1 MQFQMRIKSD
11 FPTRASSRLSK
22 MSKIQFKF
30 DPNQEHQKRAIES
43 ALELLE
49 GFPKNIRQISAFS
62 DECIPNIPPDSTFD
76 WDLLAENLKKVQEKN
91 DIQPAL
97 VMNYDEGFEL
107 PVQDKMRITKYP
119 SFTLEMETGT
129 GKTYTYLRTIFELRK
144 QFGFGKFIIVVPS
157 VAIYEG
163 VIKAVEMT
171 GSHFRSLYHNENLH
185 FIDYDGNRLG
195 QLRDFS
201 HSQFL
206 TVMVM
211 TIAAFNKLKNNIFKP
226 TEKLMGEKLPYQY
239 IQETRPIFILDECQ
253 NYETETAKQAIR
265 TLSPLFA
272 LKYSATA
279 GSKDS
284 DGIWQYDN
292 LVYRLDPLEA
302 FRRNLVKRIQ
312 VFGATEI
319 GNANSTAPIHI
330 KAFHRGPEA
339 TLELL
344 VDKSGRRDFAEVR
357 VKKNSD
363 LEAKTKNPDYAGLIV
378 RDIRLHDKVIE
389 FDSLTLQAKTDEQA
403 AKEKKELFK
412 RQIEETVLRHMEH
425 QQKLLPQNIKVL
437 SLFFIDRVENYR
449 GNEGLIRKLFE
460 TAFEKY
466 KGAYPHFKRKDAEK
480 VHEGYFAQKPTG
492 EEINTDSRNQQEED
506 AEKRAYELIMR
517 KKEVLLSFEE
527 DVSFIFAHSA
537 LKEGWDN
544 PNVFQICTLA
554 QRYSERRKRQE
565 IGRGMRL
572 CVDQNGDRVHDAA
585 TNTLTVIANESYD
598 SFVKA
603 LQAEYRETG
612 NALPPAPT
620 NAKRSPA
627 KRNDAVFKRKEFA
640 AFWDKLAQSTNYTIK
655 FDTEKVINEVVG
667 RFSKEIVA
675 APEILVKKGLFAFAK
690 YEVKLVEIKGD
701 KAKIKTSL
709 TSSTGTDND
718 REFSATYAEGALL
731 DKHDKNLRDFKI
743 VEIRKDAVVFGNE
756 VELLIGETKDFSVEL
771 PLVYDTSGAKE
782 KGLTFPVFDIV
793 GRTARETLLTRK
805 TIIEILRRISDE
817 RKEDIFQ
824 NPEGFTSRL
833 IFSIKETLANHVAD
847 NIEYQISKEIES
859 PDFKKL
865 FPAEAPHPQRE
876 LEKGSEASLYD
887 YVQYESS
894 VEQSFIRN
902 RLNNDK
908 KVVCYFKFPDS
919 FRIKLPQIIGNYVP
933 DWGVIRES
941 DEGQRMLELVRE
953 TKATVNRNLLQYPNE
968 RRKIACAEKHFARV
982 GIDYRD
988 ITADIADWYL
998 PAKAP
1003 ETKVIDTRSIF
1014 EILTDIPDVDK
1025 FNTYLPVYS
1034 LAAVATGFTTER
1046 INEPLGWK
1054 KMDVGYKLNDKFI
1067 AKVTGKSMEPTI
1079 PDGSYCVFRHEKGGS
1094 RGNMGPVLVESRT
1107 LSDEETLQSFT
1118 IKRYKSEK
1126 QEMPDGTWRHKRI
1139 ILSPANKDFRPI
1151 VLENVAE
1158 GDFHVVAEFV
1168 EVITS

>member
-1 MQFQMRIKSD
+1 
-11 FPTRASSRLSK
+11 

-49 GFPKNIRQISAFS
+49 GFPKNIRQVSAFS
-62 DECIPNIPPDSTFD
+62 DECIPNIPADTTFD
-76 WDLLAENLKKVQEKN
+76 WELLAENLKKVQEKN
-91 DIQPAL
+91 NLSQAIA
-97 VMNYDEGFEL
+97 MNYDEGFEFEI
-107 PVQDKMRITKYP
+107 QNRIRVTKYP
-119 SFTLEMETGT
+119 SFTIEMETGT
-129 GKTYTYLRTIFELRK
+129 GKTYTYLRTIYELRK

-171 GSHFRSLYHNENLH
+171 SSHFRTLYHNENLH

-211 TIAAFNKLKNNIFKP
+211 TIAAFNKLKNNLFKP

-239 IQETRPIFILDECQ
+239 IQEAKPIFILDECQ

-265 TLSPLFA
+265 TLNPLFA

-279 GSKDS
+279 GTKDS
-284 DGIWQYDN
+284 DGVWQYDN
-292 LVYRLDPLEA
+292 LIYRLDPLEA

-312 VFGATEI
+312 VFGATEV
-319 GNANSTAPIHI
+319 GNANSKAPIQI
-330 KAFHRGPEA
+330 KSFHRGPEV

-344 VDKSGRRDFAEVR
+344 VDKSGRRDFAEIR

-363 LEAKTKNPDYAGLIV
+363 LAAKTKNPDYAGFVV
-378 RDIRLHDKVIE
+378 RDIRLNEKVVE
-389 FDSLTLQAKTDEQA
+389 FDSLTLHAKTDEQA
-403 AKEKKELFK
+403 AKDKKELFK
-412 RQIEETVLRHMEH
+412 KQIEETVLCHMEH
-425 QQKLLPQNIKVL
+425 QQKLLSQNIKVL
-437 SLFFIDRVENYR
+437 SLFFIDRVANYR
-449 GNEGLIRKLFE
+449 GSDALIKKLFE
-460 TAFEKY
+460 AAFDKY
-466 KGAYPHFKRKDAEK
+466 KDGFAHFKKKEAAT
-480 VHEGYFAQKPTG
+480 VHEGYFAQKPTKEG
-492 EEINTDSRNQQEED
+492 GIEEIDTDSRNQDEED

-572 CVDQNGDRVHDAA
+572 CVDQNGDRVTDSA
-585 TNTLTVIANESYD
+585 TNILTVVANESYE
-598 SFVKA
+598 SFVGA
-603 LQAEYRETG
+603 LQSEYRETG

-627 KRNDAVFKRKEFA
+627 KRNDSIYKRKEFT
-640 AFWDKLAQSTNYTIK
+640 AFWDKLVKTTNYNIK

-675 APEILVKKGLFAFAK
+675 APEILVKKGIFAFAK
-690 YEVKLVEIKGD
+690 YEITLLELKPG
-701 KAKIKTSL
+701 KAKIKISV

-718 REFSATYAEGALL
+718 RELTATYTEGSYL
-731 DKHDKNLRDFKI
+731 DKHDKNLENFKV
-743 VEIRKDAVVFGNE
+743 VEIRADAVVFGND
-756 VELLIGETKDFSVEL
+756 VELLVGESKDFSVEL
-771 PLVYDTSGAKE
+771 PLVYDTSGALE
-782 KGLTFPVFDIV
+782 KGMSFPVFDIV
-793 GRTARETLLTRK
+793 GRTARDTLLTRK
-805 TIIEILRRISDE
+805 TIIEILKKISNE
-817 RKEDIFQ
+817 RKKDIFQ

-847 NIEYQISKEIES
+847 NIEYQLSKEIEQY
-859 PDFKKL
+859 DFAKL
-865 FPAEAPHPQRE
+865 FPAEEPHPQRQ

-887 YVQYESS
+887 HVQYESE
-894 VEQSFIRN
+894 VEHHFITN
-902 RLNNDK
+902 RLNADK
-908 KVVCYFKFPDS
+908 KVICYFKFPDS

-933 DWGVIRES
+933 DWGVIRQS
-941 DEGQRMLELVRE
+941 DEGKQVMELVRE
-953 TKATVNRNLLQYPNE
+953 TKSTVNRNLLQYPNE
-968 RRKIACAEKHFARV
+968 RRKIACAEKHFAQIGV
-982 GIDYRD
+982 DYRD
-988 ITADIADWYL
+988 ITADMSDWYL
-998 PAKAP
+998 PATPKAD
-1003 ETKVIDTRSIF
+1003 ELIDTRGIF
-1014 EILTDIPDVDK
+1014 EILTDIPEKD
-1025 FNTYLPVYS
+1025 NINSYLPVYS
-1034 LAAVATGFTTER
+1034 LAAIATGFTTER

-1054 KMDVGYKLNDKFI
+1054 KVDVGYKLNDKFI

-1079 PDGSYCVFRHEKGGS
+1079 PDGSYCVFRFEKGGS
-1094 RGNMGPVLVESRT
+1094 RGNMGPVLVESLRI
-1107 LSDEETLQSFT
+1107 SDPETLQSFT

-1126 QEMPDGTWRHKRI
+1126 QEFPDGTWVHKKI
-1139 ILSPANKDFRPI
+1139 TLYPDNKDFKPI
-1151 VLENVAE
+1151 VLENVPE
-1158 GDFHVVAEFV
+1158 DDFHVVAEFV
-1168 EVITS
+1168 EVIKQ